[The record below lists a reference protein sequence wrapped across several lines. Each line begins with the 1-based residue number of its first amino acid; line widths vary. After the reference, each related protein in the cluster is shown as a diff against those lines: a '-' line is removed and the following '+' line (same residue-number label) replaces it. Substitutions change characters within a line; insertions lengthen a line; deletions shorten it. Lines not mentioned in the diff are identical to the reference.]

1 MFIPLYDSNHLR
13 RIRHAYVTIGLI
25 VLNVAVYL
33 TTRLAG
39 DDFAAGAAL
48 SYGFIPSIV
57 HHTAELSPQF
67 VVIPA
72 NLSYVTYSF
81 LHADI
86 FHLGGNML
94 FLWVFGDNVEDALGH
109 VRYLIFYLLCAIA
122 GALFQSLVAWN
133 SQEPLI
139 GASGAIAG
147 VVTAYLILY
156 PRVKVWVLAFAR
168 IPLHIPAFIPLI
180 LWVLFQVVMFARGG
194 EDQIS
199 WACHIGGIIAGAVLV
214 LVLRSRGVPLFAAA
228 DEDVPTANAD
238 QPPVAADPA
247 ASEPPAAQPASR
259 WGRGSISGPD

>member
-109 VRYLIFYLLCAIA
+109 VRYLIFYMASA
-122 GALFQSLVAWN
+122 VGGAFLHGWVAPG
-133 SQEPLI
+133 SEHPLI

-147 VVTAYLILY
+147 VVAAYLILY

-168 IPLHIPAFIPLI
+168 IPLRIRAYIVLLLWI
-180 LWVLFQVVMFARGG
+180 LLQFVMFAMGG
-194 EDQIS
+194 QDQIS
-199 WACHIGGIIAGAVLV
+199 WACHIGGIVTGAVLV
-214 LVLRSRGVPLFAAA
+214 VVLRSRGVPLLD
-228 DEDVPTANAD
+228 DEDDETATPVSTETGQVP
-238 QPPVAADPA
+238 P
-247 ASEPPAAQPASR
+247 PPATETKPAPR
-259 WGRGSISGPD
+259 WGRQ

>member
-1 MFIPLYDSNHLR
+1 MGSEMC
-13 RIRHAYVTIGLI
+13 IR
-25 VLNVAVYL
+25 
-33 TTRLAG
+33 
-39 DDFAAGAAL
+39 DMGAEL

-109 VRYLIFYLLCAIA
+109 VRYLIFYMASA
-122 GALFQSLVAWN
+122 VGGAFFHGWVAPG
-133 SQEPLI
+133 SEQPLI

-147 VVTAYLILY
+147 VVAAYLILY

-168 IPLHIPAFIPLI
+168 IPLRIRAYIVLLLWI
-180 LWVLFQVVMFARGG
+180 LLQFVMFAMGG
-194 EDQIS
+194 QDQIS
-199 WACHIGGIIAGAVLV
+199 WACHIGGIVTGAVLV
-214 LVLRSRGVPLFAAA
+214 VVLRSRGVPLLD
-228 DEDVPTANAD
+228 DEDDETATPVSTETGQVP
-238 QPPVAADPA
+238 P
-247 ASEPPAAQPASR
+247 PPATETKPAPR
-259 WGRGSISGPD
+259 WGRQ